1 MLTNLGRARRV
12 PVVWVLLVV
21 VGAHLGRAVSVRA
34 QPSVP
39 PKGEGTVAVAYQN
52 YDVAGHFDLLG
63 RENTNGAT
71 HTQSLTAELD
81 LGLSDT
87 LGLSVSLPFIASKY
101 TGPSSYRVAGIL
113 TFPGPLDDRTYHG
126 AFQDLRLEVRRLFLA
141 GPVALAPFVGVSI
154 PSHDYETVGEAVPG
168 RGRPEMQLGATAGV
182 PLDKIVPGAYVQVRY
197 GLGAAPPLQGF
208 SAVRSNIDLEAGCAV
223 TTRLAFRGLFDWQF
237 RLKGPLAPQLAQDWV
252 NHDRFIVGD
261 YFNAGG
267 GTTIS
272 VTRSMDIYG
281 VWVATMSGKNGA
293 HVGRL
298 LSVGAAWSFGGG
310 FGGFGASAS
319 GQRDGTLSVEPTGNG
334 IRKVITTEPRRIWSP
349 SASE

>member
-1 MLTNLGRARRV
+1 MLMNSGRARRV
-12 PVVWVLLVV
+12 RVGWVWLVV
-21 VGAHLGRAVSVRA
+21 VAARLGLASPVLA

-39 PKGEGTVAVAYQN
+39 PRGEGTVSVTYQN
-52 YDVAGHFDLLG
+52 YYVTGHFDLAG

-71 HTQSLTAELD
+71 HTKSLAAELD
-81 LGLSDT
+81 LGLTDT

-101 TGPSSYRVAGIL
+101 TGPESYRVAGIL
-113 TFPGPLDDRTYHG
+113 TFPGPLDVDRTYHG
-126 AFQDLRLEVRRLFLA
+126 AFQDFRIEMRRLFLA
-141 GPVALAPFVGVSI
+141 GPVAVAPFVGVSI
-154 PSHDYETVGEAVPG
+154 PSHEYETRGEAVPG
-168 RGRPEMQLGATAGV
+168 RHRPEVQLGGTAGV
-182 PLDKIVPGAYVQVRY
+182 PLDQILPGAYAQVRY
-197 GLGAAPPLQGF
+197 GLGASPPLQGF

-237 RLKGPLAPQLAQDWV
+237 RLKGPLAPQLEQDWV

-272 VTRSMDIYG
+272 VTRSMEIYG

-298 LSVGAAWSFGGG
+298 LSVGAAWSFGGA
-310 FGGFGASAS
+310 FGGFGAS
-319 GQRDGTLSVEPTGNG
+319 
-334 IRKVITTEPRRIWSP
+334 
-349 SASE
+349 SAQ